1 MRVRGAPA
9 IAIAGALS
17 LAVEAHALVEGGHT
31 LSNPSAAADYLSDK
45 LDYLTTSRPTAVNLS
60 EAATRLSAFVRS
72 QVSLLP
78 ATAEGASQLLGC
90 YIEEAERF
98 VIEWEG
104 DAFNL
109 LFLVVTQDARCRY
122 LRQQS
127 TGKPWCNIY
136 TTTHQ

>member
-1 MRVRGAPA
+1 MLLITLRMVGNFSYYWNPLHSIDSRLGWAAIESMRVRGAPA

-31 LSNPSAAADYLSDK
+31 LSNPSAAADYLSEK

-72 QVSLLP
+72 QVSFLP

-98 VIEWEG
+98 VIEW
-104 DAFNL
+104 
-109 LFLVVTQDARCRY
+109 
-122 LRQQS
+122 
-127 TGKPWCNIY
+127 
-136 TTTHQ
+136 